1 MSAMVRRNESA
12 RGSAALR
19 EDKTEPLA
27 TPQANNLETL
37 SVAGLVKALRHP
49 LIVALLSV
57 AALVQVYRVA
67 LSLPG
72 RIHEEDF
79 ADFYAA
85 AIVLRDGGN
94 PYRTSL
100 APASAKLELHSKNI
114 QGDTVIP
121 ETPTFLLCLKAL
133 GTFPLHEAY
142 WTWII
147 INLVAF
153 LAAFYLL
160 FADDNLR
167 LPDVCLLIAL
177 ALLYP
182 PLINLFMTA
191 QSQSLIILALAVAV
205 RCLAARRDGAAGV
218 ALAAAALLRG
228 FPAMMAVYLLL
239 LRKWRALLFMI
250 LAGAL
255 GFAATAMVLGWNV
268 MLDFPGALFRIVANR
283 ALFQLGWNVSP
294 RALIWRFCLYLSD
307 WKLGPAVDGLG
318 LILGSAVSLIFFLFA
333 LKAARRYA
341 SRPDSDFSLFSLWV
355 VTSITVLPIT
365 WLNYTTILIVPFA
378 IIISVS
384 LTKHIEA
391 KVQWAAMLSYF
402 LSLFAFGGLV
412 LVRPGRLTFLTI
424 LVGESKSAGLLLAYL
439 SAYWFA
445 MNANVNE
452 A

>member
-1 MSAMVRRNESA
+1 MSAMARRNESA
-12 RGSAALR
+12 RDCASLR
-19 EDKTEPLA
+19 EEKTEPLA
-27 TPQANNLETL
+27 TPQANNLEPL

-85 AIVLRDGGN
+85 AVVLRDGGN

-100 APASAKLELHSKNI
+100 APVGAKLGLHPKSF

-121 ETPTFLLCLKAL
+121 ETPTFLVCLKAL
-133 GTFPLHEAY
+133 GAFPLYEAY

-160 FADDNLR
+160 FAGDNLR
-167 LPDVCLLIAL
+167 LLDVCLLIAL

-191 QSQSLIILALAVAV
+191 QSQSLIILALAFAM
-205 RCLAARRDGAAGV
+205 RCLAAGRDGAAGV
-218 ALAAAALLRG
+218 VLAAAALLRG

-250 LAGAL
+250 VAGVL
-255 GFAATAMVLGWNV
+255 GFAATAMILSWSV
-268 MLDFPGALFRIVANR
+268 MLDFPGALFRTVGNR
-283 ALFQLGWNVSP
+283 AFFQFGWNVSP
-294 RALIWRFCLYLSD
+294 RALIWRLCLYLSG

-318 LILGSAVSLIFFLFA
+318 LILGSAVSLVLFLFA
-333 LKAARRYA
+333 LKAAKRYA
-341 SRPDSDFSLFSLWV
+341 TRPDSDFSLFSLWV

-378 IIISVS
+378 IIISAS
-384 LTKHIEA
+384 LAKHVGA
-391 KVQWAAMLSYF
+391 KVLWAAMLSYF
-402 LSLFAFGGLV
+402 LSLFAFGGLI
-412 LVRPGRLTFLTI
+412 LVRPGRLILLTI
-424 LVGESKSAGLLLAYL
+424 LVGESKSAALLLAYL

-445 MNANVNE
+445 VNANVNE